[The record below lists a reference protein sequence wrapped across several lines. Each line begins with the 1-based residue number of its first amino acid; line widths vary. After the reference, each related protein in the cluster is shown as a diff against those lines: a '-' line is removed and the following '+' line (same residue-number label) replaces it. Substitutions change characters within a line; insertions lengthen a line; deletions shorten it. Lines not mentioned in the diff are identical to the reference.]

1 MADGGGPCHPQTRR
15 SGKPVPLT
23 PGRSGTYDA
32 AMAAVTADV
41 KVTLWGL
48 LWGLFRSLRPK
59 QAAKNGLILVPL
71 FFTVD
76 KWWDT
81 ADIAGMA
88 SLLGRSVGALLL
100 FTALSGAVYMVND
113 IMDVDRDRAHPTKRN
128 RPVAAGALPIRV
140 AWVVAVA
147 FGLGAMSLAFMVRPE
162 FGYAALA
169 YAALNVAYSFTLK
182 HIVIL
187 DVMSVAAGFV
197 LRAAAGT
204 LAIDH
209 TVLRRDGAGAVLDLT
224 ISPWL
229 YVVTAMGAL
238 FIALAKRRSELAAAG
253 ESSSQQRSILS
264 EYSVALLDQ
273 MIAVV
278 APATLIAYTLYTFGS
293 GIGGSPNIPANN
305 SMMLTV
311 PFVAYGLFR
320 YLYLLHK
327 HNRGEAPEEIL
338 LSDRPLL
345 INIGLWLLTAAAA
358 LLFTG

>member
-1 MADGGGPCHPQTRR
+1 
-15 SGKPVPLT
+15 
-23 PGRSGTYDA
+23 
-32 AMAAVTADV
+32 MAAVTTGV

-59 QAAKNGLILVPL
+59 QAAKNGLVLVPL
-71 FFTVD
+71 FFTVN
-76 KWWDT
+76 KWWD
-81 ADIAGMA
+81 AEDFSGMA
-88 SLLGRSVGALLL
+88 TLLGRSVGALLL

-113 IMDVDRDRAHPTKRN
+113 ITDVDRDRTHPTKRN
-128 RPVAAGALPIRV
+128 RPIAAGALPVRV
-140 AWVVAVA
+140 AWVAAAA
-147 FGLGAMSLAFMVRPE
+147 FGSGALFLAFILRPE

-187 DVMSVAAGFV
+187 DVMSVATGFV
-197 LRAAAGT
+197 LRAAAGS
-204 LAIDH
+204 LAIDQ
-209 TVLRRDGAGAVLDLT
+209 TVLHRDGAITVLDLT

-229 YVVTAMGAL
+229 YVVTALGAL
-238 FIALAKRRSELAAAG
+238 FIALAKRRSELVAAG
-253 ESSSQQRSILS
+253 DNSQQQRTILS
-264 EYSVALLDQ
+264 EYSVSLLDQ
-273 MIAVV
+273 MIAMV

-293 GIGGSPNIPANN
+293 GIGGSPNIPDNN

-345 INIGLWLLTAAAA
+345 INIGLWLLTAAGV
-358 LLFTG
+358 LLVNRLLL